1 MIKVDFSSQVPQLPL
16 FAMLLWS
23 FPFTLWLQ
31 HPHCQ
36 SSPAPGAEVAFH
48 KYLLWVG
55 GGGGAGR
62 GKGEKVALGDQELL
76 FHSFH
81 TPHPQSPHRVMGSQD
96 SSH

>member
-23 FPFTLWLQ
+23 FPLTLWSQ

-48 KYLLWVG
+48 KYLLWG
-55 GGGGAGR
+55 GG
-62 GKGEKVALGDQELL
+62 
-76 FHSFH
+76 
-81 TPHPQSPHRVMGSQD
+81 
-96 SSH
+96 